1 MGCLVTLCLFS
12 SPSGFFPL
20 SFLES
25 LSFPTLI
32 IHSLPRQA
40 SLGPDWSGKSAPSN
54 GKLFILNQ
62 SKPVKRWIF
71 PRCHGLSSSS
81 LCVGTMVSKRLSA
94 SHVKGR
100 SRENHDWKKG
110 GKHIG
115 QFKISFK
122 VETDREHSS
131 GAWII
136 PDRRR
141 VTRGLQ
147 PRAVRFGSVEGR
159 RRLTSARSG

>member
-1 MGCLVTLCLFS
+1 MGCLVTLRLFS

-100 SRENHDWKKG
+100 SRENHDWKRG
-110 GKHIG
+110 GSTLDNSRSVLKLRRIVSTLPEPGSSQIG
-115 QFKISFK
+115 G
-122 VETDREHSS
+122 V
-131 GAWII
+131 
-136 PDRRR
+136 
-141 VTRGLQ
+141 
-147 PRAVRFGSVEGR
+147 
-159 RRLTSARSG
+159 